1 VRISGLTLVSTA
13 SPGESGS
20 KILKYSLISAFKA
33 YFADSGCF
41 ASNNRCTFRDFF
53 ARRGILIHVDIVK
66 ISFFLSIRA
75 FKVFRV
81 SSPIMPSNDFS
92 PGRTKKMRTVSLPN
106 CPVIRCV
113 ILILPPA
120 D

>member
-1 VRISGLTLVSTA
+1 MGSEVLVRISGLTLVSTA

-53 ARRGILIHVDIVK
+53 ARRGLLRCHLQLLHILK
-66 ISFFLSIRA
+66 IQHA
-75 FKVFRV
+75 
-81 SSPIMPSNDFS
+81 
-92 PGRTKKMRTVSLPN
+92 
-106 CPVIRCV
+106 
-113 ILILPPA
+113 LIGN
-120 D
+120 